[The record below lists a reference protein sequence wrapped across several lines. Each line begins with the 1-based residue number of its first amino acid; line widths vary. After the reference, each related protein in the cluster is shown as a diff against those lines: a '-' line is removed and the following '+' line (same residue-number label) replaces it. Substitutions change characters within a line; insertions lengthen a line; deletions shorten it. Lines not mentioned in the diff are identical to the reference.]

1 MLRYCDDM
9 SDWNPCEH
17 DRLQP
22 TVLAGLRCHT
32 DGAVAA
38 AGVVV
43 TATDPRWADGDQ
55 FGQTCESQPGSALC
69 GGPLSAEY
77 IGREST
83 PNHNLPKLTCW
94 AMFVLHFPTGL

>member
-1 MLRYCDDM
+1 M

-83 PNHNLPKLTCW
+83 PNHNLPMLACW
-94 AMFVLHFPTGL
+94 AMFAFVRCRGLVKSRLI